1 MATNNA
7 RISEAYTLTSIAS
20 MHDFAFPDQ
29 VKNKLYNRYGKGFT
43 LVQMFRNMGREFEM
57 KNDYISAHELGSV
70 LRTIT
75 TNGASGGGAG
85 AGTEVTITL
94 SGDDIDATGGY
105 YPRVGFTVYHLHTDN
120 LVYGLQITAISTDS
134 PPILTLKPFD
144 TTLNT
149 GNGGIATGTELA
161 IGGSAFAAGTGQPEP
176 TSTGLYERDFY
187 TTIAKESMGFDGPEL
202 AKERWEEKQVG
213 GKNRIWSRAYAET
226 EFLLDAAEDC
236 NFLMGEENSNSIAQ
250 TTVRNYL
257 LQANTAV
264 LRSGKGI
271 WKWQDEIA
279 GTLNYGTGDF
289 NLFDLD
295 QIPVYQ
301 RSQGVTD
308 GVAILAVGQ
317 GLALKLENSG
327 LEFVKEYSGGTD
339 FTRVVQRAFGGAEQ
353 RALDIGFK
361 MFTKGGITY
370 VMKVVDTFS
379 NPKLFG
385 VSTYNLDDSGFT
397 FPVSSVKDKKSGL
410 TIPNVSIGNFSHNG
424 VNRKRV
430 IGVVNGMSGFS
441 DYPIVSGN
449 DTIDMFMLS
458 QRAIVA
464 MGVNQH
470 VQLKPLDA

>member
-7 RISEAYTLTSIAS
+7 RIAEAYTLSSIAS

-70 LRTIT
+70 HRTIT
-75 TNGASGGGAG
+75 TNGASTGGVGEG
-85 AGTEVTITL
+85 DTVDITL
-94 SGDDIDATGGY
+94 SGADIDDQGAY
-105 YPRVGFTVYHLHTDN
+105 YPRIGFTVYYLHTDN
-120 LVYGLQITAISTDS
+120 LMYGLQITAISAAS
-134 PPILTLKPFD
+134 PPVLTLKPFD
-144 TTLNT
+144 STLVVT
-149 GNGGIATGTELA
+149 DGGIATGTELA

-213 GKNRIWSRAYAET
+213 GKNRIWSRAYADT
-226 EFLLDAAEDC
+226 EFLLDLAEDC

-250 TTVRNYL
+250 TTVRDFIL
-257 LQANTAV
+257 AANTDV

-361 MFTKGGITY
+361 MFTKGGVTY

-385 VSTYNLDDSGFT
+385 VDTYPMNDSGFT
-397 FPVSSVKDKKSGL
+397 FPVSSIKDKKSGL
-410 TIPNVSIGNFSHNG
+410 TIPNVSIGNLSHNG
-424 VNRKRV
+424 VSRKRV
-430 IGVVNGMSGFS
+430 IGILNGMTGFS
-441 DYPIVSGN
+441 DYPIVSAN
-449 DTIDMFMLS
+449 DTIDMYMLS

-464 MGVNQH
+464 LGVNQH
-470 VQLKPLDA
+470 VQLKPIDA

>member
-1 MATNNA
+1 M
-7 RISEAYTLTSIAS
+7 
-20 MHDFAFPDQ
+20 
-29 VKNKLYNRYGKGFT
+29 
-43 LVQMFRNMGREFEM
+43 
-57 KNDYISAHELGSV
+57 
-70 LRTIT
+70 
-75 TNGASGGGAG
+75 
-85 AGTEVTITL
+85 
-94 SGDDIDATGGY
+94 
-105 YPRVGFTVYHLHTDN
+105 
-120 LVYGLQITAISTDS
+120 YGLQITAISAAS
-134 PPILTLKPFD
+134 PPVLTLEPFD
-144 TTLNT
+144 STLVVT
-149 GNGGIATGTELA
+149 AGGIATGTELA

-202 AKERWEEKQVG
+202 ARERWEEKQVG
-213 GKNRIWSRAYAET
+213 GKNRIWSRAYTET
-226 EFLLDAAEDC
+226 EFLLDLAEDC
-236 NFLMGEENSNSIAQ
+236 NFLMGEENSNAITQ
-250 TTVRNYL
+250 TTARDFIL
-257 LQANTAV
+257 AANTDV

-271 WKWQDEIA
+271 WKWQDEVA

-295 QIPVYQ
+295 QIPVYM

-327 LEFVKEYSGGTD
+327 LEFVKEYSGGSD

-353 RALDIGFK
+353 RAIDVGFK

-385 VSTYNLDDSGFT
+385 VSTYPMDDSGFT

-424 VNRKRV
+424 VSRKRV
-430 IGVVNGMSGFS
+430 IGVVNGMTGFG
-441 DYPIVSGN
+441 DYPIVTAN
-449 DTIDMFMLS
+449 DTIDMYMLS

-464 MGVNQH
+464 LGVNQH
-470 VQLKPLDA
+470 VQLKPIDA

>member
-1 MATNNA
+1 MATDNS
-7 RISEAYTLTSIAS
+7 RIAEAYTLSSIAS

-29 VKNKLYNRYGKGFT
+29 VKNKLYQRYGKGFT

-70 LRTIT
+70 HRTIT
-75 TNGASGGGAG
+75 TDGASTGGAG
-85 AGTEVTITL
+85 AGDTVVITL
-94 SGDDIDATGGY
+94 SAADIDSQGAY
-105 YPRVGFTVYHLHTDN
+105 YPRLGFTVYHLHTDN
-120 LVYGLQITAISTDS
+120 LMYALQITAISGDS
-134 PPILTLKPFD
+134 PPKLTLKPFD
-144 TTLNT
+144 STLT
-149 GNGGIATGTELA
+149 VGVGGIATGTELM
-161 IGGSAFAAGTGQPEP
+161 IGGSAFAAGTGQPNP

-202 AKERWEEKQVG
+202 AKERWMEKQIG
-213 GKNRIWSRAYAET
+213 GKKRIWSQAYADT
-226 EFLLDAAEDC
+226 EFLLDLAEDC
-236 NFLMGEENSNSIAQ
+236 NFLMGEENTNSITQ
-250 TTVRNYL
+250 TTVRNFVGS
-257 LQANTAV
+257 ANTDAV
-264 LRSGKGI
+264 RSGRGI
-271 WKWQDEIA
+271 WKWQDAIA

-295 QIPVYQ
+295 QVPVYM

-308 GVAILAVGQ
+308 GVAILAAGQ

-339 FTRVVQRAFGGAEQ
+339 FTRVVGRAFGGSEQ
-353 RALDIGFK
+353 RALDVGFK

-370 VMKVVDTFS
+370 VLKVVDTFS

-385 VSTYNLDDSGFT
+385 VSTYPMNDSGFA

-410 TIPNVSIGNFSHNG
+410 TIPNVSIGNFSHNS

-430 IGVVNGMSGFS
+430 VGIVNGMSGMLE
-441 DYPIVSGN
+441 YPVMTAN
-449 DTIDMFMLS
+449 DTVDMYMLS

-464 MGVNQH
+464 LGVNQH
-470 VQLKPLDA
+470 IQFKPID

>member
-1 MATNNA
+1 MAATDNS

-29 VKNKLYNRYGKGFT
+29 VKNKLYQRYGKGFT

-57 KNDYISAHELGSV
+57 KNDYINAHELGSIH
-70 LRTIT
+70 RTIT
-75 TNGASGGGAG
+75 AKENSTTDAEGAG
-85 AGTEVTITL
+85 LPLKIIL
-94 SGDDIDATGGY
+94 SDEDIDTQGAY

-120 LVYGLQITAISTDS
+120 LIYGLQITNISDAAN
-134 PPILTLKPFD
+134 PVLTLQPFNIL
-144 TTLNT
+144 LNVPA
-149 GNGGIATGTELA
+149 GAILAGTELS
-161 IGGSAFAAGTGQPEP
+161 IGGSAFAPGTGQPDP
-176 TSTGLYERDFY
+176 TSTGLYVRKFY

-213 GKNRIWSRAYAET
+213 GKKRIWSRAYAET
-226 EFLLDAAEDC
+226 EFLLDLAEDC
-236 NFLMGEENSNSIAQ
+236 NFLMGEENTKKFTQQ
-250 TTVRNYL
+250 THRG
-257 LQANTAV
+257 NTEAV
-264 LRSGKGI
+264 TSGKGI
-271 WKWQDEIA
+271 WKWQDTVA

-295 QIPVYQ
+295 QVPVFM
-301 RSQGVTD
+301 RSQGVVD

-339 FTRVVQRAFGGAEQ
+339 FTRVVGRAFGGSEQ
-353 RALDIGFK
+353 RALETGFK

-370 VMKVVDTFS
+370 VVKVVDTFS

-385 VSTYNLDDSGFT
+385 ISTYNLDDSGFA

-410 TIPNVSIGNFSHNG
+410 TIPNVSIGNLSHNG

-430 IGVVNGMSGFS
+430 VGVVNGMSGFS
-441 DYPIVSGN
+441 DYPIQTEY
-449 DTIDMFMLS
+449 DTVDMYMLS

-464 MGVNQH
+464 MGVNQMI
-470 VQLKPLDA
+470 QFKPLDV